1 MNQTLA
7 RSVAACV
14 LTFALVTLAGAQ
26 AAPQSKTTNQF
37 LTSPVAPST
46 ATPNEKLKSDV
57 AKMVAE
63 TKAGRKSAPSNSPFP
78 QPQRNNLSKTAKI
91 AIVAGIALVVIA
103 IIIVHQVKNI
113 HCESRCVL

>member
-7 RSVAACV
+7 RSAAACV
-14 LTFALVTLAGAQ
+14 LTFSLVTVAFAQ
-26 AAPQSKTTNQF
+26 SAPQSKTTDQF
-37 LTSPVAPST
+37 LANPVAPWT

-63 TKAGRKSAPSNSPFP
+63 TKVGREGAPANSAFP
-78 QPQRNNLSKTAKI
+78 PPQRNNLSKTAKI
-91 AIVAGIALVVIA
+91 AIVTGIALVVIA
-103 IIIVHQVKNI
+103 IIIVHEVKNI

>member
-1 MNQTLA
+1 MFRDAGSSAQTRAQYRASCELTLSARGEQNMNQTLA

-63 TKAGRKSAPSNSPFP
+63 TKAGRKSAPSNS
-78 QPQRNNLSKTAKI
+78 
-91 AIVAGIALVVIA
+91 
-103 IIIVHQVKNI
+103 
-113 HCESRCVL
+113 